1 MKSPADP
8 SPSPAHDPHAR
19 EGIRRLLATLLEGDP
34 EVVLGLKQI
43 LANLRESAFGMFLFI
58 AILPS
63 FIPIPG
69 VGGAVSGPLVMLIG
83 FQLLIGLH
91 RPWLPDFIGRRGPRR
106 KTLERFATKISPW
119 LQRLDKVLKPRL
131 DALVDYRLA
140 GIFSGLLLVLL
151 GLLLSLPIP
160 FTNYL
165 FGGLLLLFALALL
178 ERDGMLM
185 AVAWVAGIIAIL
197 VFGILSGNLAA
208 LAGGWVARLF

>member
-8 SPSPAHDPHAR
+8 SPSPVHDPHAR

-69 VGGAVSGPLVMLIG
+69 VGGAVSGPLVILIG

-106 KTLERFATKISPW
+106 KTLERFAMKISPW

-131 DALVDYRLA
+131 DALVDHRLA
-140 GIFSGLLLVLL
+140 GMFSGLLLMLL

-178 ERDGMLM
+178 EHDGMLM
-185 AVAWVAGIIAIL
+185 AVAWVAGVIAIL
-197 VFGILSGNLAA
+197 VFGVLSGNLAA
-208 LAGGWVARLF
+208 LAGDWVARLF